1 MRAEDND
8 LLTRVGPGT
17 PMGEFMRQYWIPIA
31 KPEEFV
37 AGGDPVRLRVLG
49 ENFLGFRSPDGTLG
63 VVDHQCAH
71 RCASLFYGRN
81 EEGGIRCVYHGWKFA
96 PNGQCVEMPSEPAET
111 DYKERVKIKA
121 ARVAEKYGAV
131 WIYIGGAEEP
141 PPMPTFE
148 FEKAGELTVQF
159 LFRECNWLQSLEGD
173 IDTVHAGF
181 LHGGHNKKNH
191 FEPGTVDYYRYENRH
206 PKYDAMEAPWGTTY
220 CAYRAAGPDDAYY
233 RIGHFLLPFWTMA
246 PSEPLD
252 FIRTRAW
259 VPVDDEHS
267 MLIVFSQPMP
277 EWDPRR
283 KDGSKIWG
291 STLQLNYLPNT
302 TDWYGRYRILENRA
316 NDHTIDREMQ
326 KTGNYTGL
334 AGIPTQDQMITES
347 MGPIE
352 DRTKEHLG
360 TSDKMIALTRR
371 VILRNILAYREGNL
385 ASPPGSADPTTH
397 TGVRGG
403 WVVTPK
409 EIDWLDEFNRRR
421 GETWTDGNIAP
432 LVGPR
437 GRVAPVVVYEEL
449 PA

>member
-1 MRAEDND
+1 
-8 LLTRVGPGT
+8 
-17 PMGEFMRQYWIPIA
+17 
-31 KPEEFV
+31 
-37 AGGDPVRLRVLG
+37 
-49 ENFLGFRSPDGTLG
+49 
-63 VVDHQCAH
+63 
-71 RCASLFYGRN
+71 
-81 EEGGIRCVYHGWKFA
+81 
-96 PNGQCVEMPSEPAET
+96 
-111 DYKERVKIKA
+111 
-121 ARVAEKYGAV
+121 
-131 WIYIGGAEEP
+131 
-141 PPMPTFE
+141 
-148 FEKAGELTVQF
+148 
-159 LFRECNWLQSLEGD
+159 
-173 IDTVHAGF
+173 
-181 LHGGHNKKNH
+181 
-191 FEPGTVDYYRYENRH
+191 
-206 PKYDAMEAPWGTTY
+206 
-220 CAYRAAGPDDAYY
+220 
-233 RIGHFLLPFWTMA
+233 MA